1 MDQQAAAVHMPQEVV
16 AQACAL
22 AGTLNDAGDI
32 CHNETDAIL
41 YPHDP

>member
-1 MDQQAAAVHMPQEVV
+1 MNQQSAAVNVPQEIM
-16 AQACAL
+16 AQARTL
-22 AGTLNDAGDI
+22 SRTLNDAGDI